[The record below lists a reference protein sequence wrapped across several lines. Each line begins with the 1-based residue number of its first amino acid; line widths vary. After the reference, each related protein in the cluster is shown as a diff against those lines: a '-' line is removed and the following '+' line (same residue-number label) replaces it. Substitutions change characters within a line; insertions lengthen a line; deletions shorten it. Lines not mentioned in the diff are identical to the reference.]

1 MYVFIETN
9 ICFLGL
15 VINPSPCLEHRMC
28 ELGNQQAVLCSA
40 CHLLYVNVT
49 FCPLSFHLLHP
60 YKAQEVLY
68 ECTRLNASIFN
79 CMEQLELCD
88 QKGGVCDCSN

>member
-1 MYVFIETN
+1 
-9 ICFLGL
+9 
-15 VINPSPCLEHRMC
+15 MC

-60 YKAQEVLY
+60 YQAQEVLH
-68 ECTRLNASIFN
+68 ECTRINASIFN
-79 CMEQLELCD
+79 CTEQLELCD
-88 QKGGVCDCSN
+88 QEGVRILIAAISHLPLHSFTSFITFEWRKKND